1 LQDWIRRILDRFYA
15 EVDGQFLPWIFLVEG
30 GRETLV

>member
-15 EVDGQFLPWIFLVEG
+15 EIDGQFLSWIFLVEG